1 MKKITIYTDGASRG
15 NPGPG
20 AVGVV
25 FYNEKK
31 EIIKSYSE
39 YLGEKI
45 TNNEAEY
52 QAVIF
57 GLKKFIALFG
67 KKIATNSSIEMKSDS
82 ELLVKQMKGEYRL
95 IHPRIQELF
104 IEVWNLKTNFSR
116 VDFKLI
122 SREQNKEADKM
133 ANLALDE
140 SKPKTLF

>member
-1 MKKITIYTDGASRG
+1 MKKITIYVDGASRG

-20 AVGVV
+20 AAGVV
-25 FYNEKK
+25 FYNQKK

-67 KKIATNSSIEMKSDS
+67 KKIATSSNIELKSDS
-82 ELLVKQMKGEYRL
+82 ELLVKQMKGEYKL
-95 IHPRIQELF
+95 THPRIQELF
-104 IEVWNLKTNFSR
+104 IEVWNLKTNFGR

-140 SKPKTLF
+140 DKPKTLF